1 MIKCIAI
8 DDEPFGLKIIEN
20 YCSKMPQI
28 HLLSTF
34 NNAME
39 AIHFLKNQSVDLVFL
54 DIKMPDISG
63 IEIAEQLPN
72 SLFVIFTTAYAE
84 YAVESYKLNAIDYL
98 LKPFDFE
105 RFYTAVKKVEKT
117 LAPKKENKIET
128 AVTLK
133 IEYKNVNIFIDD
145 IFYLESM
152 DNYVKIHTSKQ
163 TYMPQMSLK
172 KALSI
177 ILEKTK
183 IVRVHK
189 SYAVVLSKIEFYTH
203 KEITINS
210 SKIPIGRSYL
220 KDFLEEISKFQ
231 MNSF

>member
-20 YCSKMPQI
+20 YCDKIPQI
-28 HLLSTF
+28 QLLSTF
-34 NNAME
+34 NNAIE
-39 AIHFLKNQSVDLVFL
+39 ALHFLKNQSVNLVFL

-63 IEIAEQLPN
+63 IEIATQLPN
-72 SLFVIFTTAYAE
+72 SSFVIFTTAYAE

-105 RFYTAVKKVEKT
+105 RFYTAVKKAKKIIT
-117 LAPKKENKIET
+117 PKNQIQNKEEVFI
-128 AVTLK
+128 TLK
-133 IEYKNVNIFIDD
+133 IEYKNVNIFIND

-172 KALSI
+172 RALSI

-203 KEITINS
+203 KEITINNN
-210 SKIPIGRSYL
+210 KIPIGRSYL
-220 KDFLEEISKFQ
+220 KSFLEEV
-231 MNSF
+231 